1 MCKFTFRQTLM
12 TSGSRPRPSLLKA
25 ETLCCRLCLVI
36 NIDQKKQ
43 NVDLLHYVGSQD
55 EQNNNEP
62 ATENHDLTMPMEPEL
77 YNDVREFIEN
87 FMAESPTSSHELI
100 LAPTM
105 TVEIIQVEKR
115 VQWSARQQLHHVKS
129 GGRDNTGKFVV
140 RIKFKG

>member
-62 ATENHDLTMPMEPEL
+62 TTDNHDLKTEPEL

-87 FMAESPTSSHELI
+87 FEAESHTSSHELI

>member
-12 TSGSRPRPSLLKA
+12 TSGSRPRPRPSLLKA

-62 ATENHDLTMPMEPEL
+62 TTDNHDLKTEPEL